1 MIYFNHYHTT
11 IIIDRRTGP
20 AACRRRRNKEGDM
33 DEREEMTVEVMYGSK
48 TKQAYELIKQKILML
63 EYAPGQPL
71 RELELSEQLSMSRTP
86 IRAAIERLVADCFVD
101 ETAG

>member
-1 MIYFNHYHTT
+1 
-11 IIIDRRTGP
+11 
-20 AACRRRRNKEGDM
+20 M
-33 DEREEMTVEVMYGSK
+33 DEREEMTAEVMYGSK

-101 ETAG
+101 ETAGKRTVVSGCLGGHFVELYEAR

>member
-1 MIYFNHYHTT
+1 
-11 IIIDRRTGP
+11 
-20 AACRRRRNKEGDM
+20 M
-33 DEREEMTVEVMYGSK
+33 DEREEMTAEVMYGSK

-86 IRAAIERLVADCFVD
+86 IRAATSRSMAARAMMFSASAAEMPRLSK
-101 ETAG
+101 

>member
-1 MIYFNHYHTT
+1 
-11 IIIDRRTGP
+11 
-20 AACRRRRNKEGDM
+20 M
-33 DEREEMTVEVMYGSK
+33 DEREEMTAEVMYGSK

-86 IRAAIERLVADCFVD
+86 IRAAIERLARTIED
-101 ETAG
+101 EAAQAASLSELEEVL

>member
-1 MIYFNHYHTT
+1 
-11 IIIDRRTGP
+11 
-20 AACRRRRNKEGDM
+20 M
-33 DEREEMTVEVMYGSK
+33 DEREEMTAEVMYGSK

-86 IRAAIERLVADCFVD
+86 IRAAIERLARTIED
-101 ETAG
+101 EAAQAAILSELEEVL